1 MPRPRFPMARFS
13 FGRIRR
19 CTALVNEMARCTSVP
34 RLSRFVKPPIVPPQ
48 LPRSQGRDH
57 AARIG
62 LPFPGPEFDRV
73 GQETPSA
80 VEQLKA
86 VAEKLAGGEVR
97 LAYKFKP
104 GEVFRTKITH
114 LATVD
119 TKVNGV
125 SQVVKTRSVSGKT
138 WQIEKVDEQ
147 GNITFTHTVE
157 WVDLWNKVSDRPEVK
172 YDSRGD
178 QAPPP
183 GYENVTQSI
192 GKPLATIT
200 MNPAGQVVS
209 RTDARK
215 TFNPGIGD
223 LAVPL
228 PPKAIKIGGKW
239 HLDEEVKLS
248 DEQRRVKVIQ
258 VRHQYVLDKVETGV
272 ATISVATQSLTPVDD
287 PKFEAQLVQ
296 RMQKGTIRFDIDA
309 GRILRGR
316 WTSMKPCSASAAP
329 IAACSTSP
337 ATPRSR

>member
-1 MPRPRFPMARFS
+1 MLHRKEAIMWRFCFV
-13 FGRIRR
+13 
-19 CTALVNEMARCTSVP
+19 ALLVSA
-34 RLSRFVKPPIVPPQ
+34 
-48 LPRSQGRDH
+48 
-57 AARIG
+57 
-62 LPFPGPEFDRV
+62 PFAIAE
-73 GQETPSA
+73 ETPSVTDLLDA
-80 VEQLKA
+80 A
-86 VAEKLAGGEVR
+86 TAKLAGGEVT

-104 GEVFRTKITH
+104 GETFRTKITH

-138 WQIEKVDEQ
+138 WQIEKVDEE

-172 YDSRGD
+172 FDSRTK
-178 QAPPP
+178 AEPPP
-183 GYENVTQSI
+183 GYENITQSL

-200 MNPAGQVVS
+200 MNPAGQVIA

-228 PPKAIKIGGKW
+228 PSQSIKIGGKW

-248 DEQRRVKVIQ
+248 DEQRRVKIVQ
-258 VRHQYVLDKVETGV
+258 VRHQYVLEKVETGV
-272 ATISVATQSLTPVDD
+272 ATISVATQSLTPVND

-296 RMQKGTIRFDIDA
+296 RMQKGTIRFDLDA
-309 GRILRGR
+309 GRILSRQMDLDETVLGFSGADS
-316 WTSMKPCSASAAP
+316 SMQYVARYSEEPLEEEVAVKQGSAKK
-329 IAACSTSP
+329 
-337 ATPRSR
+337 